1 MRRHIC
7 LHDGTDT
14 GTQYVV
20 LWPLHCM
27 KCTPLVEGGE
37 ISTKQRVLSAASV
50 QSLMA
55 FQMSSGHYRLIMT
68 LNGILHM

>member
-1 MRRHIC
+1 MV
-7 LHDGTDT
+7 LHALMTYGADATAPAL
-14 GTQYVV
+14 YEV
-20 LWPLHCM
+20 
-27 KCTPLVEGGE
+27 TPLVEGGA
-37 ISTKQRVLSAASV
+37 ISMKQRVLSAASV